1 MAARSSA
8 RDVTR
13 LVADLESHDS
23 IRRAA
28 AVARLRVI
36 GERTIPHLTAFID
49 SSAEPRARA
58 LALGALQDM
67 RAPRAFDVAL
77 HALDDREPDVV
88 IAALAVLREWVPR
101 EDGTSALEAVTAIAV
116 DAARDPRV
124 RAAAVEALSEL
135 PEHLV
140 RPLLDRAPRPEAA
153 WASIDDPE
161 AARAWLDAH
170 GTTAEPGMV
179 HALIDRLRSQEQNE
193 SAAQRRLAWQ
203 RARGLAHRAL
213 AKRGSR
219 LALFDL
225 RETFDTTPKPL
236 PEDFLR
242 AVEALGD
249 ASCLEP
255 LARAWAVAPYDPT
268 WRARV
273 STTAAAIAKRARLT
287 ARSAAMKRIRTQW
300 PGFI

>member
-1 MAARSSA
+1 VATRSSA
-8 RDVTR
+8 RNVVR
-13 LVADLESHDS
+13 LIADLESDDF

-36 GERTIPHLTAFID
+36 GERTIPHLADFIT
-49 SSAEPRARA
+49 SSADGRARA
-58 LALGALQDM
+58 LALGALQDL
-67 RAPRAFDVAL
+67 RAPRALDLAL
-77 HALDDREPDVV
+77 HAVDDDEADVV
-88 IAALAVLREWVPR
+88 IAALTVLREWVAR

-116 DAARDPRV
+116 DDTRDPRV

-135 PEHLV
+135 PDHLV
-140 RPLLDRAPRPEAA
+140 RPLRERAPQPEGA
-153 WASIDDPE
+153 WSSIDDPE
-161 AARAWLDAH
+161 AARMWIDAH
-170 GTTAEPGMV
+170 GATAEPAAL
-179 HALIDRLRSQEQNE
+179 HALIERVRSREQNE

-203 RARGLAHRAL
+203 QARGRAHRAL
-213 AKRGSR
+213 ARRGSR

-236 PEDFLR
+236 PEDFLM

-268 WRARV
+268 WRARA

>member
-1 MAARSSA
+1 
-8 RDVTR
+8 
-13 LVADLESHDS
+13 
-23 IRRAA
+23 
-28 AVARLRVI
+28 VI
-36 GERTIPHLTAFID
+36 GERTIPQLTAFID
-49 SSAEPRARA
+49 SGAEPRARA
-58 LALGALQDM
+58 LALGALQDS
-67 RAPRAFDVAL
+67 RAARALDTAL
-77 HALDDREPDVV
+77 HALDDPEPDVV
-88 IAALAVLREWVPR
+88 IAALAVLREWVAR

-116 DAARDPRV
+116 DVARDGRV

-140 RPLLDRAPRPEAA
+140 RPLRDRAPRPEGA
-153 WASIDDPE
+153 WPSIDDPE
-161 AARAWLDAH
+161 AARAWIDAH
-170 GTTAEPGMV
+170 GATAEPATV
-179 HALIDRLRSQEQNE
+179 HALIDRLRGQEQNE
-193 SAAQRRLAWQ
+193 SAAQRRLVWQ

-236 PEDFLR
+236 PEDFLM

-287 ARSAAMKRIRTQW
+287 ARSAAMKRIRSQW

>member
-1 MAARSSA
+1 VAARSSA
-8 RDVTR
+8 RDVAR
-13 LVADLESHDS
+13 LVADLESDDS

-36 GERTIPHLTAFID
+36 GERTIPQLTAFID
-49 SSAEPRARA
+49 SGAEPRARA
-58 LALGALQDM
+58 LALSALQDS
-67 RAPRAFDVAL
+67 RAARALDTAL
-77 HALDDREPDVV
+77 HALDDPEPEVI
-88 IAALAVLREWVPR
+88 IAALAVLREWVAR
-101 EDGTSALEAVTAIAV
+101 EEGTSALEAVSAIAV
-116 DAARDPRV
+116 DAARGTRV

-140 RPLLDRAPRPEAA
+140 RPLRDRAPRPEGQ
-153 WASIDDPE
+153 WPSIDDPE
-161 AARAWLDAH
+161 AARAWIEAH
-170 GTTAEPGMV
+170 GATAEPATV
-179 HALIDRLRSQEQNE
+179 HALIDRLRGQERNE

-236 PEDFLR
+236 PEDFLM

-255 LARAWAVAPYDPT
+255 LARSWAIAPYDPT

-287 ARSAAMKRIRTQW
+287 ARSAAMKRIRSQW

>member
-1 MAARSSA
+1 VAARSVGNEVA
-8 RDVTR
+8 RLIT
-13 LVADLESHDS
+13 DLESDDS
-23 IRRAA
+23 IRRTA

-36 GERTIPHLTAFID
+36 GERTIPHLANFINSD
-49 SSAEPRARA
+49 VDARARA
-58 LALGALQDM
+58 LALGALQDQ
-67 RAPRAFDVAL
+67 RAPRALEIAL
-77 HALDDREPDVV
+77 HALDDDETDVV
-88 IAALAVLREWVPR
+88 IAALAVLRDWVAR
-101 EDGTSALEAVTAIAV
+101 EDGTNALEAVTATAV
-116 DAARDPRV
+116 DAGRDPRV

-135 PEHLV
+135 PEHLL
-140 RPLLDRAPRPEAA
+140 RPLRDRAPRPEGE
-153 WASIDDPE
+153 WSSIDDPDM
-161 AARAWLDAH
+161 ARAWIDAH
-170 GTTAEPGMV
+170 AATADPATV

-203 RARGLAHRAL
+203 RARGVAHRAL

-236 PEDFLR
+236 PDDFLM
-242 AVEALGD
+242 AAEALGD

-273 STTAAAIAKRARLT
+273 STTAAAIAKRARIT
-287 ARSAAMKRIRTQW
+287 ARSAAMKRIRSQW

>member
-1 MAARSSA
+1 VAARSAGNEVA
-8 RDVTR
+8 R
-13 LVADLESHDS
+13 LIADLESDDS
-23 IRRAA
+23 IRRTA

-36 GERTIPHLTAFID
+36 GERTIPRLATFID

-58 LALGALQDM
+58 LALGALQDQ
-67 RAPRAFDVAL
+67 RAPRALAVAL
-77 HALDDREPDVV
+77 HALDDREADVV
-88 IAALAVLREWVPR
+88 IAALAVVREWVPR
-101 EDGTSALEAVTAIAV
+101 EDGTRALEAVTAIAV
-116 DAARDPRV
+116 DPGRDPRV

-140 RPLLDRAPRPEAA
+140 APLRDRAPRPEGA
-153 WASIDDPE
+153 WSSLDDPD
-161 AARAWLDAH
+161 AARAWIDAH
-170 GTTAEPGMV
+170 GATAEPATV
-179 HALIDRLRSQEQNE
+179 HALIDRLRNQEQTE
-193 SAAQRRLAWQ
+193 SAALRRLAWQ
-203 RARGLAHRAL
+203 QVRGQAHRAL

-236 PEDFLR
+236 PDDFLM
-242 AVEALGD
+242 AAEALGD

-255 LARAWAVAPYDPT
+255 LARSWAVAPYDPT

-273 STTAAAIAKRARLT
+273 STTATAIAKRARLT
-287 ARSAAMKRIRTQW
+287 ARSAAMKRIRGQW

>member
-1 MAARSSA
+1 VAARSSA
-8 RDVTR
+8 RDVAR
-13 LVADLESHDS
+13 LVADLESDDS

-36 GERTIPHLTAFID
+36 GERTIPQLATFID

-58 LALGALQDM
+58 LALGALQDQ
-67 RAPRAFDVAL
+67 RAPRALDVAL
-77 HALDDREPDVV
+77 QALADPESDVV
-88 IAALAVLREWVPR
+88 IAALAVVREWVPR

-116 DAARDPRV
+116 DSGRDPRV
-124 RAAAVEALSEL
+124 RAAAVEALSDL

-140 RPLLDRAPRPEAA
+140 RPLRDRAPRPEGA
-153 WASIDDPE
+153 WTSIEDPD
-161 AARAWLDAH
+161 AARAWIDAH
-170 GTTAEPGMV
+170 GATAELATV

-193 SAAQRRLAWQ
+193 SAALRRLAWQ
-203 RARGLAHRAL
+203 RVRGLAHRAL

-236 PEDFLR
+236 PDDFLM
-242 AVEALGD
+242 AAEALGD
-249 ASCLEP
+249 PSCLEP

-273 STTAAAIAKRARLT
+273 STTAAAIAKRARIT
-287 ARSAAMKRIRTQW
+287 ARSAAMKRIRSQW